1 MNVIAMSASTMWVLV
16 TGGAKGELGNPE
28 YASPMCALIELS
40 E

>member
-16 TGGAKGELGNPE
+16 TGGVKGALGNLE
-28 YASPMCALIELS
+28 FASPMCALIEMS

>member
-16 TGGAKGELGNPE
+16 TGGRKGAPGKAVF
-28 YASPMCALIELS
+28 ASPMCALIEMS